1 MTNALLE
8 SNTEQELLKSSV
20 GEQLRLARVHQNLSI
35 KDISNRLK
43 WPSSKISAIEANE
56 YEKLGSLTFIRGF
69 VRSYANLLG
78 LEADALLSELAI
90 QLKASTQLDQT
101 DIVANVSANKEPKNR
116 RYGLFLFL
124 LTLALLATFLWIYG
138 HKPKSPQAP
147 VHLQTPVAKPEL
159 IVAPEPLASQVT
171 ASQVIANSTSISQN
185 SRLRLILVK
194 PSYFTL
200 IDAKGNKL
208 HSGLLTA
215 EAPAEFEGLAPFKIT
230 IGAANDAQLFFN
242 DVPVPLADKI
252 KGGVARLNLGE

>member
-1 MTNALLE
+1 MTTVLLE
-8 SNTEQELLKSSV
+8 SNTEQELLKSNV
-20 GEQLRLARVHQNLSI
+20 GEQLRLARINQNLSI
-35 KDISNRLK
+35 EDISNRLK

-56 YEKLGSLTFIRGF
+56 YEKLGGLTFIRGF

-78 LEADALLSELAI
+78 LEADALLSELAL
-90 QLKASTQLDQT
+90 QLQDSTQLNQADT
-101 DIVANVSANKEPKNR
+101 IANVSANQEPKIH

-147 VHLQTPVAKPEL
+147 IHLQTPVTKPEL
-159 IVAPEPLASQVT
+159 MVASEPLASQVT
-171 ASQVIANSTSISQN
+171 ASQVVANSASNSQN

-230 IGAANDAQLFFN
+230 IGAASDAQLFFN
-242 DVPVPLADKI
+242 GVSVPLADKI